1 MAKSALARV
10 FLSEARE
17 EDTMKRMLAV
27 LGLLVLV
34 GGGSLAAQTR
44 LSVSVSFGAPFVAYH
59 PRPYAYRY
67 HYYRYPY
74 RRYVVYDARPRI
86 VVVRP
91 YRPARVLVVRGRRG
105 HRHHGW

>member
-1 MAKSALARV
+1 
-10 FLSEARE
+10 
-17 EDTMKRMLAV
+17 MKRMLAV

-34 GGGSLAAQTR
+34 GGGSLAAQSR

-91 YRPARVLVVRGRRG
+91 YRSARVHVVRGRRG